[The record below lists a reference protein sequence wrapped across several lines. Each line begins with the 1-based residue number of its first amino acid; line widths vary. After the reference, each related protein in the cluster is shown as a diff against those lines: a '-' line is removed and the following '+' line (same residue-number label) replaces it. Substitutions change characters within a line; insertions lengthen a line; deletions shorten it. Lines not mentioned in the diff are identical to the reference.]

1 MNMPTSTSKTYGPSG
16 TPLEDKI
23 GNVADGAARST
34 HQAVDQAA
42 DSITNKVEDLR
53 SQAAPLIDR
62 VSAQAE
68 AAARRGIEAMRGSS
82 QQLRDKAARATDST
96 VAYVKDEPVKA
107 MLIAAATGAA
117 LMALVSLMGRSRN
130 D

>member
-1 MNMPTSTSKTYGPSG
+1 MNMPTSTGKTYGS
-16 TPLEDKI
+16 TTALDDKI
-23 GNVADGAARST
+23 GNATDSAARST
-34 HQAVDQAA
+34 QQAVDQAA
-42 DSITNKVEDLR
+42 DSITSKVEDLR

-68 AAARRGIEAMRGSS
+68 AAARRGIEAVRGSS

-117 LMALVSLMGRSRN
+117 LMALLNLMGRSRN